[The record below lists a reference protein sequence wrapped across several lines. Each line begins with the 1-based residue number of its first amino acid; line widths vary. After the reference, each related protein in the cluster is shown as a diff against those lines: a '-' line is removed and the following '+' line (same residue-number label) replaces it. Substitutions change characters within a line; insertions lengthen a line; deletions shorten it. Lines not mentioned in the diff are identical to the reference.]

1 MSAGLCGGIRKWP
14 MSSRCVPVFI
24 STPRYAQSG
33 TSPFF
38 LVLCLHLVALR
49 RILKDGRGTVF
60 GCGRSML
67 PGDIHAPHPPGR
79 DSKRQRDHGDK
90 MLYHWYEFAH
100 AALAPART
108 ATDAARLFFGNPF
121 NPLAYT
127 RFGRSTAAA
136 AELIERTTRRYPK
149 PIFGIARTI
158 VDGRDVRVWE
168 EIVWEKPFCNVI
180 RFRRDL
186 PGSEMRASSR
196 VLVVAPMSGHYATL
210 LRGTVEGL
218 LPFHD
223 VYITDWVD
231 ARMVP
236 VEHGAFN
243 LNTYVDYLIDMFRM
257 FRGNVHVMAV
267 CQPSV
272 PVLAA
277 VGVMEANKEANV
289 PHSMILMGGP
299 IDTRVSKTAVNEL
312 AEEKGVAWFKR
323 NVITSVPWP
332 YPGYGRKVYP
342 GFLQLTGFMSM
353 NLDRHMT
360 AHHDLFRHLVKGDGE
375 SAEKHREFYD
385 EYLAVMD
392 MTEEFYL
399 QTIQEVFIKH
409 SLARG
414 TFMHNGRKVDPAAI
428 RNVALMTVEGE
439 KDDITGLGQCAAAHH
454 LCVNLPQEMRR
465 HLLQAKVGHYGI
477 FNGSRYRKEIIPQ
490 VNDFIAAN
498 TVRTSKFRRLVRA
511 LRRRR
516 GVELAPLMPAEYEI
530 GQRVDPVAPPVT
542 PTPVIPASAERPD
555 STGQAHA

>member
-1 MSAGLCGGIRKWP
+1 MVRTRP
-14 MSSRCVPVFI
+14 
-24 STPRYAQSG
+24 
-33 TSPFF
+33 
-38 LVLCLHLVALR
+38 R
-49 RILKDGRGTVF
+49 RI
-60 GCGRSML
+60 
-67 PGDIHAPHPPGR
+67 
-79 DSKRQRDHGDK
+79 
-90 MLYHWYEFAH
+90 
-100 AALAPART
+100 APART
-108 ATDAARLFFGNPF
+108 AADAARLFFSNPF

-127 RFGRSTAAA
+127 RLGRSTAAA

-158 VDGRDVRVWE
+158 VDGRDVRVRE
-168 EIVWEKPFCNVI
+168 EIVWEKPFCKVI

-186 PGSEMRASSR
+186 PSNETRDSSR

-223 VYITDWVD
+223 VYITDWMD

-236 VEHGAFN
+236 VEDGAFD
-243 LNTYVDYLIDMFRM
+243 LDTYVDYLIEMFRT

-277 VGVMEANKEANV
+277 VAVMEANNEANI
-289 PHSMILMGGP
+289 PRSMILMGGP

-312 AEEKGVAWFKR
+312 AEKKGVAWFRR

-360 AHHDLFRHLVKGDGE
+360 AHQDLFFHLVRGDGD

-392 MTEEFYL
+392 MAEEFYL
-399 QTIQEVFIKH
+399 QTVEEVFINH
-409 SLARG
+409 SLPRG
-414 TFMHNGRKVDPAAI
+414 TLRHHGRTVDPAAI

-439 KDDITGLGQCAAAHH
+439 KDDITGVGQCEAAHR

-465 HLLQAKVGHYGI
+465 HLVQAKVGHYG
-477 FNGSRYRKEIIPQ
+477 
-490 VNDFIAAN
+490 DF
-498 TVRTSKFRRLVRA
+498 
-511 LRRRR
+511 
-516 GVELAPLMPAEYEI
+516 
-530 GQRVDPVAPPVT
+530 
-542 PTPVIPASAERPD
+542 
-555 STGQAHA
+555 